1 MIEPVLQK
9 EINQVMA
16 SARERK
22 LEFVTV
28 EHLLLAL
35 LNTPDVVV
43 FLNRRNIN
51 MENLRSELL
60 QYIDSNT
67 PTIADDTDID
77 IVPTVGFQ
85 RVLQRSVYQAQSSQ
99 KTSVT
104 SLNVLVSIFSE
115 KESHAV
121 YLLKLNDISRLD
133 VMEHISNNVPEVHEE
148 SEIPQAE
155 NQNISGSNLKKFTV
169 NLCQKAADG
178 KIDPLL
184 GREDEVL
191 RTIQILSRRRK
202 NNPLFVGQAGVGK
215 TAIAEG
221 LALKIINGEVP
232 ESLQSK
238 RVFALDLTGMLSGT
252 QYRGSFEEKAK
263 KLIEELS
270 KDENTILFIDEIH
283 TIVGAGSTDSKLDLA
298 NMLKP
303 ALARG
308 ELSCIGATTNNE
320 YKKYFAK
327 DAALERRFQPVFVNE
342 PSVNDAIVILRGLKD
357 DYEKHHSITIEDDAL
372 VSAVVLSDRYIK
384 NRFLPD
390 KAIDILDEACAKLS
404 ILPTNQDV
412 ARQIEEAVAKENFEL
427 AAELKKN
434 SNMGKSK
441 VDHELITEIVSKIAK
456 IPVGKL
462 SNDDK
467 ASILELGDNLKK
479 QVIGQNEA
487 CNLVANCIKRA
498 KAGLNDKESPLGAFL
513 FLGPTG
519 VGKTELAKSLA
530 LNLFGSSDKIIRLDM
545 SEFMDSH
552 SSSKIIG
559 SPPGFV
565 GYEEGGYLTEKV
577 SLQPFSIVLLD
588 EIEKAHPSILNLFLQ
603 LLDDGRLTDNQG
615 KVIDFSNTI
624 IIATSN
630 VGAEFMLDNNE
641 ESEFAVNSALKRHFR
656 PEFLNRFDE
665 IIKFNSLDKNL
676 IEKLVLVEIDNLNKK
691 LSSHNTV
698 VLLTKNANNKL
709 VEMGYSPEFG
719 ARPLKRVVKRE
730 IESIIADLILQGEIA
745 PEMQIDYEK
754 TKGFFVK

>member
-1 MIEPVLQK
+1 MFPNDLFSMFDDMLGTHSHS
-9 EINQVMA
+9 NNNMTNRLL
-16 SARERK
+16 ARLDRNARS
-22 LEFVTV
+22 
-28 EHLLLAL
+28 AL
-35 LNTPDVVV
+35 LNANKFSNLAESNQTNIEHLFTSILEILATNNIKVISEKPSEMLDYAKNNLQKLGQKYSSNNIVLGNDVVTI
-43 FLNRRNIN
+43 LNRALQIN
-51 MENLRSELL
+51 MRLISLDFLL
-60 QYIDSNT
+60 Q
-67 PTIADDTDID
+67 TII
-77 IVPTVGFQ
+77 
-85 RVLQRSVYQAQSSQ
+85 
-99 KTSVT
+99 
-104 SLNVLVSIFSE
+104 
-115 KESHAV
+115 ESRNEFV
-121 YLLKLNDISRLD
+121 LD
-133 VMEHISNNVPEVHEE
+133 VMNKFSNIKNNKKNKEDVLSEFGVDLTNLAKQGKLSPVIGRAEE
-148 SEIPQAE
+148 IE
-155 NQNISGSNLKKFTV
+155 
-169 NLCQKAADG
+169 
-178 KIDPLL
+178 
-184 GREDEVL
+184 
-191 RTIQILSRRRK
+191 RTIHILSRKQK
-202 NNPLFVGQAGVGK
+202 NNPILLGEPGVGK

-221 LALKIINGEVP
+221 LALKIVNGEVP

-357 DYEKHHSITIEDDAL
+357 DYEKHHSIIIEDDAL
-372 VSAVVLSDRYIK
+372 VSAVVLSDRYIR

-404 ILPTNQDV
+404 ILPSNHDT
-412 ARQIEEAVAKENFEL
+412 AKEIEEAVARENFEL
-427 AAELKKN
+427 AAELKRN
-434 SNMGKSK
+434 NNIGKSK
-441 VDHELITEIVSKIAK
+441 VDHELITEIISKIAK

-467 ASILELGDNLKK
+467 ASILELGDNLQK

-498 KAGLNDKESPLGAFL
+498 KAGLNEKESPLGAFL

-641 ESEFAVNSALKRHFR
+641 ESEFAVNNALKRHFR

-665 IIKFNSLDKNL
+665 IIQFNSLDKNL

-698 VLLTKNANNKL
+698 VTLTKNAKNKL
-709 VEMGYSPEFG
+709 VDMGYSPEFG

-730 IESIIADLILQGEIA
+730 IESIIADLILKVSIK
-745 PEMQIDYEK
+745 PEMQIDYKNE
-754 TKGFFVK
+754 KGFFVK